1 MFSALP
7 PKADSN
13 RTSRHVRKVPIL
25 LQKSAYRRRGTADA
39 FFEAIHCHPLLCGRL
54 TLDFTDA
61 CNAYAA
67 HKGANGG
74 GRATNL
80 ASLRRFCAIAANVNS
95 NWAPHGPRNRN
106 RPSRKIRFECANS
119 ISTRFLSRDDGLK
132 ASVLASARA
141 TSRAS
146 S

>member
-80 ASLRRFCAIAANVNS
+80 ASLRRFCAISTSDLTDVTYATG
-95 NWAPHGPRNRN
+95 APVSG
-106 RPSRKIRFECANS
+106 ELT
-119 ISTRFLSRDDGLK
+119 ISKHT
-132 ASVLASARA
+132 
-141 TSRAS
+141 
-146 S
+146 